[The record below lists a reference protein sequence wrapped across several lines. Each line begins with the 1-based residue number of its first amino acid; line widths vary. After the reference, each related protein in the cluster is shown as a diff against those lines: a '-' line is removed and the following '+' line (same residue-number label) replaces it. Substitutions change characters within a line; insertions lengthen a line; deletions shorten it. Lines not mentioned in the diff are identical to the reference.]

1 MYSLI
6 SKFIVFNF
14 LIINLSYAFSL
25 DSLPELVDEINPSV
39 VRIEISSNQ
48 NVDYGITGDP
58 FFDEFF
64 KRQFGDNFKPQPR
77 KGLGSGFIYKSTGL
91 IVTNFHVIE
100 NADEIEIVLYNEKK
114 YKANIV
120 GTDKRTDVA
129 LLEINSDEKL
139 KSLNIL

>member
-1 MYSLI
+1 MHKRIFIFLNLLLI
-6 SKFIVFNF
+6 S
-14 LIINLSYAFSL
+14 NLGLAESIQKI
-25 DSLPELVDEINPSV
+25 PELPNFSSLAEQVTPAVVNVSV
-39 VRIEISSNQ
+39 TKVIKSPAQGDMRRGPFN
-48 NVDYGITGDP
+48 DP

-120 GTDKRTDVA
+120 GTDKRR
-129 LLEINSDEKL
+129 
-139 KSLNIL
+139 